1 MYIFIIF
8 NYVKVTVF
16 ACGYKSRCPKKPEVH
31 VGSQELESQITVS
44 YLVWV
49 LGTKLLFSE
58 KVVSALDY

>member
-1 MYIFIIF
+1 MHAGINPGAPRSQRFML
-8 NYVKVTVF
+8 
-16 ACGYKSRCPKKPEVH
+16 GP
-31 VGSQELESQITVS
+31 QELESQITVS